1 LAADPQETYAEPNGD
16 QTEGS
21 SVITKRA
28 LLVGLGMAVLMPF
41 WPTYTSLI
49 LHSTRADHSHLS
61 MAMLIPFV
69 ALLVLNTFLER
80 RGLGF
85 SPTELLTVCSIGF
98 VASTMQGEWIT
109 IWFLQMLTMPAYYAS
124 PENRFDEFLL
134 PNMPGWTTITNRD
147 AVRGF
152 YEGLVPG
159 TAFPFAEWFS
169 VLFWWG
175 ALIICILVIHLCL
188 SVLLRKQ
195 WMEYERLSFPVA
207 TAMLELTGVSG
218 STGTLRTL
226 AGNRLFQWGFG
237 LTFAIISWNVFTWF
251 TVNLPMF
258 PFLAGRYGRHVL
270 PIAPGFPSIVTTFV
284 LLTFCLG
291 YFTKLE
297 VLFSLWF
304 FHGINILIVGIMNR
318 FGLDLGPNDPY
329 SSAHPAMAF
338 MTFGGMV
345 VFVGWGFWIARDH
358 FRDIFRKAF
367 LNDEKVDDSE
377 ELMSYKTATWLL
389 IVCSV
394 FVVVWLF
401 KAGLGLYPTITW
413 SFAMLILF
421 VGMSRIVVESGL
433 VYLRVPLTA
442 QGFTWHIFGPGNL
455 GPAGASILTLTMSLV
470 ADGKGFAMTQMA
482 HVPRFSMAMAKRSRR
497 SIAPTLL
504 SGCILGAAV
513 VIGFVIYQGYYG
525 VGSAN
530 FGRTTFQ
537 GVGNLNGV
545 GFSRLA
551 VSRLQDAATKFTEWN
566 RLGFMGVGGLV
577 TGLLYYFRYRFINF
591 PIHPIGFTIC
601 GMVEM
606 QDNAFSLF
614 MIWSVKT
621 IIMKIGGL
629 TAYRRYAPFFLGM
642 IMGYVA
648 GVTLGVFSDAFFF
661 AGEGHEIHCDP

>member
-1 LAADPQETYAEPNGD
+1 MAADPVPLT
-16 QTEGS
+16 QTDSSEAEGS
-21 SVITKRA
+21 SVITKRS
-28 LLVGLGMAVLMPF
+28 LIVGIGMAVLMPF

-69 ALLVLNTFLER
+69 ALLVINAFLER
-80 RGLGF
+80 RGIGF
-85 SPTELLTVCSIGF
+85 SPTELLTVCCIGF
-98 VASTMQGEWIT
+98 VAAIMQGEWIT
-109 IWFLQMLTMPAYYAS
+109 VWFLQMLTMPAYYAS
-124 PENRFDEFLL
+124 AENRFDEFLL
-134 PNMPGWTTITNRD
+134 PHMPDWTTITNRE

-159 TAFPFAEWFS
+159 TAFPWSEWFT

-175 ALIICILVIHLCL
+175 ALIASILCIHLCL

-195 WMEYERLSFPVA
+195 WMEYEKLSFPVA

-237 LTFAIISWNVFTWF
+237 LTLAIIGWNVFTWF
-251 TVNLPMF
+251 TINLPMF

-291 YFTKLE
+291 YFCKLE

-318 FGLDLGPNDPY
+318 FGLDLGANDPY
-329 SSAHPAMAF
+329 SSAHPAMGF
-338 MTFGGMV
+338 MTFGGMI

-358 FRDIFRKAF
+358 FRDIFKKAF
-367 LNDEKVDDSE
+367 LNDETVDDSDE
-377 ELMSYKTATWLL
+377 IMSYRTATFMF
-389 IVCSV
+389 IICS
-394 FVVVWLF
+394 LF
-401 KAGLGLYPTITW
+401 SIIWFLKAGMGFGPTVAW

-442 QGFTWHIFGPGNL
+442 QGFTWHVFGPGNL
-455 GPAGASILTLTMSLV
+455 GPQAASILTLTMSLV

-497 SIAPTLL
+497 SIAPTVLG
-504 SGCILGAAV
+504 GCLLGAAV

-537 GVGNLNGV
+537 GVGSLNGA

-566 RLGFMGVGGLV
+566 RLGFMGIGSVITAV
-577 TGLLYYFRYRFINF
+577 LYYLRYRFTGF

-606 QDNAFSLF
+606 QDNAFSIFL
-614 MIWSVKT
+614 MWATKS
-621 IIMKIGGL
+621 IIMQLGGL

-642 IMGYVA
+642 IMGYVT
-648 GVTLGVFSDAFFF
+648 GVAIGAVSDVFFF
-661 AGEGHEIHCDP
+661 PGEGHEIHCDP

>member
-1 LAADPQETYAEPNGD
+1 MAADPVPLT
-16 QTEGS
+16 QTDSSEAEGS
-21 SVITKRA
+21 SVITKRS
-28 LLVGLGMAVLMPF
+28 LIVGIGMAVLMPF

-69 ALLVLNTFLER
+69 ALLVINAFLER
-80 RGLGF
+80 RGIGF
-85 SPTELLTVCSIGF
+85 SPTELLTVCCIGF
-98 VASTMQGEWIT
+98 VAAIMQGEWIT
-109 IWFLQMLTMPAYYAS
+109 VWFLQMLTMPAYYAS
-124 PENRFDEFLL
+124 AENRFDEFLL
-134 PNMPGWTTITNRD
+134 PHMPDWTTITNRE

-159 TAFPFAEWFS
+159 TAFPWSEWFT

-175 ALIICILVIHLCL
+175 ALIASILCIHLCL

-195 WMEYERLSFPVA
+195 WMEYEKLSFPVA

-237 LTFAIISWNVFTWF
+237 LTLAIIGWNVFTWF
-251 TVNLPMF
+251 TINLPMF

-291 YFTKLE
+291 YFCKLE

-318 FGLDLGPNDPY
+318 FGLDLGANDPY
-329 SSAHPAMAF
+329 SSAHPAMGF
-338 MTFGGMV
+338 MTFGGMI

-358 FRDIFRKAF
+358 FRDIFKKAF
-367 LNDEKVDDSE
+367 LNDETVDDSDE
-377 ELMSYKTATWLL
+377 IMSYRTATFMF
-389 IVCSV
+389 IICS
-394 FVVVWLF
+394 LF
-401 KAGLGLYPTITW
+401 SIIWFLKAGMGFGPTVAW

-442 QGFTWHIFGPGNL
+442 QGFTWHVFGPGNL
-455 GPAGASILTLTMSLV
+455 GPQAASILTLTMSLV

-497 SIAPTLL
+497 SIAPTVLG
-504 SGCILGAAV
+504 GCLLGAAV

-537 GVGNLNGV
+537 GVGSLNGA

-566 RLGFMGVGGLV
+566 RLGFMGIGSVITAV
-577 TGLLYYFRYRFINF
+577 LYYLRYRFTSF

-606 QDNAFSLF
+606 QDNAFSIFL
-614 MIWSVKT
+614 MWATKS
-621 IIMKIGGL
+621 IIMQLGGL

-642 IMGYVA
+642 IMGYVT
-648 GVTLGVFSDAFFF
+648 GVAIGAVSDVFFF
-661 AGEGHEIHCDP
+661 PGEGHEIHCDP

>member
-1 LAADPQETYAEPNGD
+1 MG
-16 QTEGS
+16 
-21 SVITKRA
+21 VI
-28 LLVGLGMAVLMPF
+28 MPL

-49 LHSTRADHSHLS
+49 LNSTRADHSHLS
-61 MAMLIPFV
+61 MAMLVPFL
-69 ALLVLNTFLER
+69 ALLVINSFLER
-80 RGLGF
+80 HDLGF
-85 SPTELLTVCSIGF
+85 TPTELLTVCCIGF

-109 IWFLQMLTMPAYYAS
+109 VWFLQMLTMPTYYAS
-124 PENRFDEFLL
+124 PENRFDELLL
-134 PNMPGWTTITNRD
+134 PNMPAWTTITNRE

-152 YEGLVPG
+152 YEGLLPG
-159 TAFPFAEWFS
+159 TAFPWGDWFP

-175 ALIICILVIHLCL
+175 ALIIAILVIHLCL

-226 AGNRLFQWGFG
+226 ARNRLFQWGFC
-237 LTFAIISWNVFTWF
+237 LTFAIISWNVITWF
-251 TVNLPMF
+251 TINLPMF

-291 YFTKLE
+291 YFCKLE

-304 FHGINILIVGIMNR
+304 FHGVNILIVGIMNR
-318 FGLDLGPNDPY
+318 FGLDLGANDPY
-329 SSAHPAMAF
+329 SSAHPAMGF
-338 MTFGGMV
+338 MTFGGMT

-358 FRDIFRKAF
+358 FRDIARKAF
-367 LNDEKVDDSE
+367 LNDQDVDDSE
-377 ELMSYKTATWLL
+377 ELMSYRTATWLF

-394 FVVVWLF
+394 FAIIWLLR
-401 KAGLGLYPTITW
+401 AGLGLWPAITW
-413 SFAMLILF
+413 SFAMLVLF

-482 HVPRFSMAMAKRSRR
+482 HVPRFSAAMAKRSRKA
-497 SIAPTLL
+497 IAPALL

-513 VIGFVIYQGYYG
+513 VIGFVIYEGYFG

-530 FGRTTFQ
+530 FGRTTFK
-537 GVGNLNGV
+537 GIGSLNGA

-566 RLGFMGVGGLV
+566 RIGFMGIGAVF
-577 TGLLYYFRYRFINF
+577 TGALYYLRYRFTRF

-614 MIWSVKT
+614 LIWSAKT
-621 IIMKIGGL
+621 VIMKIGGL
-629 TAYRRYAPFFLGM
+629 TAYLRYAPFFLGM
-642 IMGYVA
+642 IIGYVS
-648 GVTLGVFSDAFFF
+648 GVAFGVFSDVFFF

>member
-1 LAADPQETYAEPNGD
+1 MAADPVPIT
-16 QTEGS
+16 QTDSSEAEGS
-21 SVITKRA
+21 SVITKRS
-28 LLVGLGMAVLMPF
+28 LIVGIGMAVLMPF

-69 ALLVLNTFLER
+69 ALLVINAFLER
-80 RGLGF
+80 RGIGF
-85 SPTELLTVCSIGF
+85 SPTELLTVCCIGF
-98 VASTMQGEWIT
+98 VAAIMQGEWIT
-109 IWFLQMLTMPAYYAS
+109 VWFLQMLTMPAYYAS
-124 PENRFDEFLL
+124 AENRFDEFLL
-134 PNMPGWTTITNRD
+134 PHMPDWTTITNRE

-159 TAFPFAEWFS
+159 TAFPWAEWFT

-175 ALIICILVIHLCL
+175 ALIASILCIHLCL

-195 WMEYERLSFPVA
+195 WMEYEKLSFPVA

-237 LTFAIISWNVFTWF
+237 LTLAIIGWNVFTWF
-251 TVNLPMF
+251 TINLPMF

-291 YFTKLE
+291 YFCKLE

-318 FGLDLGPNDPY
+318 FGLDLGANDPY
-329 SSAHPAMAF
+329 SSAHPAMGF
-338 MTFGGMV
+338 MTFGGMI

-358 FRDIFRKAF
+358 FRDIFKKAF
-367 LNDEKVDDSE
+367 LNDETVDDSDE
-377 ELMSYKTATWLL
+377 IMSYRTATFMFIICSLFSIIWLL
-389 IVCSV
+389 
-394 FVVVWLF
+394 
-401 KAGLGLYPTITW
+401 KAGMGFGPTVAW

-455 GPAGASILTLTMSLV
+455 GPQAASILTLTMSLV

-497 SIAPTLL
+497 SIAPTVLG
-504 SGCILGAAV
+504 GCLLGAAV

-537 GVGNLNGV
+537 GVGSLNGA

-566 RLGFMGVGGLV
+566 RLGFMGIGSVITAV
-577 TGLLYYFRYRFINF
+577 LYYLRYRFTSF

-606 QDNAFSLF
+606 QDNAFSIFL
-614 MIWSVKT
+614 MWATKS
-621 IIMKIGGL
+621 IIMQLGGL

-642 IMGYVA
+642 IMGYVT
-648 GVTLGVFSDAFFF
+648 GVAIGAISDVFFF
-661 AGEGHEIHCDP
+661 PGEGHEIHCDP

>member
-1 LAADPQETYAEPNGD
+1 LAADPVPLT
-16 QTEGS
+16 QTDSSEAEGS
-21 SVITKRA
+21 SVITKRS
-28 LLVGLGMAVLMPF
+28 LIVGIGMAVLMPF

-69 ALLVLNTFLER
+69 ALLVINAFLER
-80 RGLGF
+80 RGIGF
-85 SPTELLTVCSIGF
+85 SPTELLTVCCIGF
-98 VASTMQGEWIT
+98 VAAIMQGEWIT
-109 IWFLQMLTMPAYYAS
+109 VWFLQMLTMPAYYAS
-124 PENRFDEFLL
+124 AENRFDEFLL
-134 PNMPGWTTITNRD
+134 PHMPDWTTITNRE

-159 TAFPFAEWFS
+159 TAFPWSEWFT

-175 ALIICILVIHLCL
+175 ALIASILCIHLCL

-195 WMEYERLSFPVA
+195 WMEYEKLSFPVA

-237 LTFAIISWNVFTWF
+237 LTLAIIGWNVFTWF
-251 TVNLPMF
+251 TINLPMF

-291 YFTKLE
+291 YFCKLE

-318 FGLDLGPNDPY
+318 FGLDLGANDPY
-329 SSAHPAMAF
+329 SSAHPAMGF
-338 MTFGGMV
+338 MTFGGMI

-358 FRDIFRKAF
+358 FRDIFKKAF
-367 LNDEKVDDSE
+367 LNDETVDDSDE
-377 ELMSYKTATWLL
+377 IMSYRTATFMF
-389 IVCSV
+389 IICS
-394 FVVVWLF
+394 LF
-401 KAGLGLYPTITW
+401 SIIWFLKAGMGFGPTVAW

-442 QGFTWHIFGPGNL
+442 QGFTWHVFGPGNL
-455 GPAGASILTLTMSLV
+455 GPQAASILTLTMSLV

-497 SIAPTLL
+497 SIAPTVLG
-504 SGCILGAAV
+504 GCLLGAAV

-537 GVGNLNGV
+537 GVGSLNGA

-566 RLGFMGVGGLV
+566 RLGFMGIGSVITAV
-577 TGLLYYFRYRFINF
+577 LYYLRYRFTGF

-606 QDNAFSLF
+606 QDNAFSIFL
-614 MIWSVKT
+614 MWATKS
-621 IIMKIGGL
+621 IIMQLGGL

-642 IMGYVA
+642 IMGYVT
-648 GVTLGVFSDAFFF
+648 GVAIGAVSDVFFF
-661 AGEGHEIHCDP
+661 PGEGHEIHCDP

>member
-1 LAADPQETYAEPNGD
+1 MARNPKAPYSDPEGD
-16 QTEGS
+16 RTEGTT
-21 SVITKRA
+21 VITKRA
-28 LLVGLGMAVLMPF
+28 LLVGIGMAVLMPL
-41 WPTYTSLI
+41 WPTYTSLV

-69 ALLVLNTFLER
+69 ALLGINSFLER
-80 RGLGF
+80 RGIGF
-85 SPTELLTVCSIGF
+85 SPTELLTVCCIGF
-98 VASTMQGEWIT
+98 VASTMQGEWLT

-124 PENRFDEFLL
+124 AENRFDEFLL
-134 PNMPGWTTITNRD
+134 PNMPSWTTITNRE

-152 YEGLVPG
+152 YEGLLPG
-159 TAFPFAEWFS
+159 TAFPWADWFS

-175 ALIICILVIHLCL
+175 AFIIAILCIHLCL
-188 SVLLRKQ
+188 STLLRKQ

-218 STGTLRTL
+218 SSGTIRTL
-226 AGNRLFQWGFG
+226 SRNRLFRWGFG
-237 LTFAIISWNVFTWF
+237 ITFVIISWNVFTWF
-251 TVNLPMF
+251 TVNIPMF

-291 YFTKLE
+291 YFCKLE

-304 FHGINILIVGIMNR
+304 FHAINILIVGIMNR
-318 FGLDLGPNDPY
+318 FGLNLGANDPY

-338 MTFGGMV
+338 MTFGGMI

-367 LNDEKVDDSE
+367 LNDPDVDDSE
-377 ELMSYKTATWLL
+377 EIMSYRTATFLFL
-389 IVCSV
+389 VSSA
-394 FVVVWLF
+394 FVIIWLF
-401 KAGLGLYPTITW
+401 RSGMGLWPTVAW

-442 QGFTWHIFGPGNL
+442 QGFTWHVFGPGHL
-455 GPAGASILTLTMSLV
+455 GPQAASILTLTMSLV
-470 ADGKGFAMTQMA
+470 ADGKGFAMTQMS
-482 HVPRFSMAMAKRSRR
+482 HVPRFSMAMAKLSRK
-497 SIAPTLL
+497 SIAPTVLG
-504 SGCILGAAV
+504 GCILGASV
-513 VIGFVIYQGYYG
+513 VIGFVIYEGYFG

-530 FGRTTFQ
+530 FGRTTFK
-537 GVGNLNGV
+537 GVGSLNGV

-566 RLGFMGVGGLV
+566 RLGFLGIGAIFTSV
-577 TGLLYYFRYRFINF
+577 LYYLRYRFINF
-591 PIHPIGFTIC
+591 PVHPIGFTIC

-606 QDNAFSLF
+606 QDNAFSIFL
-614 MIWSVKT
+614 MWATKS
-621 IIMKIGGL
+621 IIMQIGGL

-642 IMGYVA
+642 IIGYVS
-648 GVTLGVFSDAFFF
+648 GVALGAFSDAFFF
-661 AGEGHEIHCDP
+661 PGEGHEIHCDP

>member
-1 LAADPQETYAEPNGD
+1 LAADPVPIT
-16 QTEGS
+16 QTDSSEAEGS
-21 SVITKRA
+21 SVITKRS
-28 LLVGLGMAVLMPF
+28 LIVGIGMAVLMPF

-69 ALLVLNTFLER
+69 ALLVINAFLER
-80 RGLGF
+80 RGIGF
-85 SPTELLTVCSIGF
+85 SPTELLTVCCIGF
-98 VASTMQGEWIT
+98 VAAIMQGEWIT
-109 IWFLQMLTMPAYYAS
+109 VWFLQMLTMPAYYAS
-124 PENRFDEFLL
+124 AENRFDEFLL
-134 PNMPGWTTITNRD
+134 PHMPDWTTITNRE

-159 TAFPFAEWFS
+159 TAFPWAEWFT

-175 ALIICILVIHLCL
+175 ALIASILCIHLCL

-195 WMEYERLSFPVA
+195 WMEYEKLSFPVA

-237 LTFAIISWNVFTWF
+237 LTLAIIGWNVFTWF
-251 TVNLPMF
+251 TINLPMF

-291 YFTKLE
+291 YFCKLE

-318 FGLDLGPNDPY
+318 FGLDLGANDPY
-329 SSAHPAMAF
+329 SSAHPAMGF
-338 MTFGGMV
+338 MTFGGMI

-358 FRDIFRKAF
+358 FRDIFKKAF
-367 LNDEKVDDSE
+367 LNDETVDDSDE
-377 ELMSYKTATWLL
+377 IMSYRTATFMFIICSLFSIIWLL
-389 IVCSV
+389 
-394 FVVVWLF
+394 
-401 KAGLGLYPTITW
+401 KAGMGFGPTVAW

-455 GPAGASILTLTMSLV
+455 GPQAASILTLTMSLV

-497 SIAPTLL
+497 SIAPTVLG
-504 SGCILGAAV
+504 GCLLGAAV

-537 GVGNLNGV
+537 GVGSLNGA

-566 RLGFMGVGGLV
+566 RLGFMGIGSVITAV
-577 TGLLYYFRYRFINF
+577 LYYLRYRFTSF

-606 QDNAFSLF
+606 QDNAFSIFL
-614 MIWSVKT
+614 MWATKS
-621 IIMKIGGL
+621 IIMQLGGL

-642 IMGYVA
+642 IMGYVT
-648 GVTLGVFSDAFFF
+648 GVAIGAISDVFFF
-661 AGEGHEIHCDP
+661 PGEGHEIHCDP

>member
-1 LAADPQETYAEPNGD
+1 MAADPVPIT
-16 QTEGS
+16 QTDSSEAEGS
-21 SVITKRA
+21 SVITKRS
-28 LLVGLGMAVLMPF
+28 LIVGIGMAVLMPF

-69 ALLVLNTFLER
+69 ALLVINAFLER
-80 RGLGF
+80 RGIGF
-85 SPTELLTVCSIGF
+85 SPTELLTVCCIGF
-98 VASTMQGEWIT
+98 VAAIMQGEWIT
-109 IWFLQMLTMPAYYAS
+109 VWFLQMLTMPAYYAS
-124 PENRFDEFLL
+124 AENRFDEFLL
-134 PNMPGWTTITNRD
+134 PHMPDWTTITNRE

-159 TAFPFAEWFS
+159 TAFPWAEWFT

-175 ALIICILVIHLCL
+175 ALIASILCIHLCL

-195 WMEYERLSFPVA
+195 WMEYEKLSFPVA

-237 LTFAIISWNVFTWF
+237 LTLAIIGWNVFTWF
-251 TVNLPMF
+251 TINLPMF

-291 YFTKLE
+291 YFCKLE

-318 FGLDLGPNDPY
+318 FGLDLGANDPY
-329 SSAHPAMAF
+329 SSAHPAMGF
-338 MTFGGMV
+338 MTFGGMI

-358 FRDIFRKAF
+358 FRDIFKKAF
-367 LNDEKVDDSE
+367 LNDETVDDSDE
-377 ELMSYKTATWLL
+377 IMSYRTATFMFIICSLFSIIWLL
-389 IVCSV
+389 
-394 FVVVWLF
+394 
-401 KAGLGLYPTITW
+401 KAGMGFGPTVAW

-455 GPAGASILTLTMSLV
+455 GPQAASILTLTMSLV

-497 SIAPTLL
+497 SIAPTVLG
-504 SGCILGAAV
+504 GCLLGAAV

-537 GVGNLNGV
+537 GVGSLNGA

-566 RLGFMGVGGLV
+566 RLGFMGIGSVITAV
-577 TGLLYYFRYRFINF
+577 LYYLRYRFTSF
-591 PIHPIGFTIC
+591 PIHPIG
-601 GMVEM
+601 
-606 QDNAFSLF
+606 
-614 MIWSVKT
+614 
-621 IIMKIGGL
+621 
-629 TAYRRYAPFFLGM
+629 
-642 IMGYVA
+642 
-648 GVTLGVFSDAFFF
+648 
-661 AGEGHEIHCDP
+661 